1 MPGHTLILDV
11 SDPSNF
17 NYTPAFST
25 TPDGTHNGGTEYNV
39 GVTRVGTPGTS
50 GAQISLTYTQ
60 TTPKQIYI
68 YAQETPKVGVRGSE
82 FIAPTVHFRATMFC
96 KWYLA
101 RISQQTNGLDYG
113 LYSYTED
120 GDGVDL
126 YVIDAGVR
134 GASRPVN
141 ATGANLH
148 PELYHPD
155 HIADL
160 NGATEQANY
169 RVYEVP
175 GFNSGYTV
183 NGEAD
188 SNEDDNGH
196 GTNCAICATGLQH
209 GVSRKTRIYALK
221 TQGSNGSG
229 LLSSYVNAI
238 LAIINHNDPNHP
250 NWKGNNR
257 PAVIN
262 ASVGVNI
269 PSENYQFVPQN
280 EPGFD
285 SGAYE
290 ADTAMDDYE
299 KSANDAGIVFVRSAG
314 NGFGYNV
321 QYGGYQAKFN
331 PGPRTAGPQDYQY
344 NMEGICDKIS
354 VGATTMIDTFTTF
367 SNYGTGVTTSAP
379 GESIYVPLYY
389 WNSNSAYNTVTSSYY
404 GCIQGTSFSGPL
416 TAGVI
421 CQYLGVKNIRTEQPM
436 KANLCLQ
443 WQKNGCAETLIG
455 TTREHIVDLPLLLWV
470 KNLVVVLSV
479 SILTMI
485 SMRSHWMVSTLS
497 LVLVLHLTLL
507 VSHWVVNTLALIL
520 LWVTKFSSVFRVL
533 LHQKTS
539 LLMCG

>member
-1 MPGHTLILDV
+1 MTFSLLRLIVYRCYCSGHENDDPDLLAQQISPQAYGNVIPYSVGAGTNYEIDVTITNTTSGPKYFAEVIYECPQVTFLMPGHTLILDV

-269 PSENYQFVPQN
+269 LPRTISLFLRTNLDLTVVPMRQTLQWTITRSQQMMLVLCSFVPLV
-280 EPGFD
+280 
-285 SGAYE
+285 
-290 ADTAMDDYE
+290 T
-299 KSANDAGIVFVRSAG
+299 V
-314 NGFGYNV
+314 
-321 QYGGYQAKFN
+321 
-331 PGPRTAGPQDYQY
+331 
-344 NMEGICDKIS
+344 S
-354 VGATTMIDTFTTF
+354 VTTF
-367 SNYGTGVTTSAP
+367 SMVVTR
-379 GESIYVPLYY
+379 L
-389 WNSNSAYNTVTSSYY
+389 SS
-404 GCIQGTSFSGPL
+404 T
-416 TAGVI
+416 
-421 CQYLGVKNIRTEQPM
+421 
-436 KANLCLQ
+436 
-443 WQKNGCAETLIG
+443 
-455 TTREHIVDLPLLLWV
+455 
-470 KNLVVVLSV
+470 
-479 SILTMI
+479 
-485 SMRSHWMVSTLS
+485 
-497 LVLVLHLTLL
+497 LVLVLL
-507 VSHWVVNTLALIL
+507 VLRTISTIWKVFVTRS
-520 LWVTKFSSVFRVL
+520 LWVQPR
-533 LHQKTS
+533 
-539 LLMCG
+539 